1 MENTPNPNLSQEQM
15 ASLLKQQ
22 NEQMRLLQHIRLILI
37 VLVTIVAL
45 IAGAVLFIFGT
56 IVVDM
61 LRAGGLE

>member
-1 MENTPNPNLSQEQM
+1 MENTPNPNLSQEQLI
-15 ASLLKQQ
+15 SLLKQQ